1 MLHPRLEDRNDDRL
15 GAGPASTGNH
25 GVNLLQSHE
34 PQLGVTVRVKQAHWK
49 SKYSGM
55 RGTVEHRWG
64 HPDHP
69 ALDVRL
75 EDGRLELFWFHEL
88 DLAQEEA
95 VWGVGN
101 PNHGQG
107 GL

>member
-1 MLHPRLEDRNDDRL
+1 MCYTFWCRESDDGWGRLPAQL
-15 GAGPASTGNH
+15 GNY
-25 GVNLLQSHE
+25 GVNLLESRDVRT
-34 PQLGVTVRVKQAHWK
+34 GITVRVKEGHWK
-49 SKYSGM
+49 SRFSGM

-88 DLAQEEA
+88 DK
-95 VWGVGN
+95 V
-101 PNHGQG
+101 
-107 GL
+107 

>member
-1 MLHPRLEDRNDDRL
+1 M
-15 GAGPASTGNH
+15 
-25 GVNLLQSHE
+25 NLLQSYEAH
-34 PQLGVTVRVKQAHWK
+34 PGVTVRVKQAHWK

-64 HPDHP
+64 HSDHP

-88 DLAQEEA
+88 DRA
-95 VWGVGN
+95 
-101 PNHGQG
+101 
-107 GL
+107 

>member
-1 MLHPRLEDRNDDRL
+1 
-15 GAGPASTGNH
+15 
-25 GVNLLQSHE
+25 VNLLQSHE
-34 PQLGVTVRVKQAHWK
+34 AQPGVTVRVKQAHWK

-88 DLAQEEA
+88 DRA
-95 VWGVGN
+95 
-101 PNHGQG
+101 
-107 GL
+107 

>member
-1 MLHPRLEDRNDDRL
+1 MCYTFGCRKRNDGRGRL
-15 GAGPASTGNH
+15 PAQLGNY
-25 GVNLLQSHE
+25 GVNLLESQE
-34 PQLGVTVRVKQAHWK
+34 ARTGMTVRVKEGHWK
-49 SKYSGM
+49 SRFSGM

-88 DLAQEEA
+88 DE
-95 VWGVGN
+95 V
-101 PNHGQG
+101 
-107 GL
+107 